1 MTIYYS
7 KNGIELRVPAKA
19 DLRLLAR
26 RMRAQDRAE
35 LEACGLRADEETLA
49 RFVRQSAWC
58 AVLAVNG
65 DILAAG
71 GFAPDTFFA
80 RRARVWM
87 LSGEGVEKAPKT
99 FFKFSRAVVAYGLTR
114 YAELYNFTDERYTR
128 ALNYVRR
135 MGGSFDGTGVWFGPR
150 RFLLFRF
157 RR

>member
-7 KNGIELRVPAKA
+7 KNGIELRFPRAA
-19 DLRLLAR
+19 DLCMLAR
-26 RMRAQDRAE
+26 HMRAQDRAE
-35 LEACGLRADEETLA
+35 LEACVLDAHEDTLA

-58 AVLAVNG
+58 AALAVKG
-65 DILAAG
+65 DVLAAG
-71 GFAPDTFFA
+71 GFAPDTFFG

-87 LSGEGVEKAPKT
+87 LSAAGVEKHPKT
-99 FFKFSRAVVAYGLTR
+99 FFKFSRAVAAYGLTR

-128 ALNYVRR
+128 ALNCVRR

-150 RFLLFRF
+150 RFLLFTF